1 MTSALV
7 PIPPIDAVPEGL
19 RLLEKFLQG
28 KIENAGLAG
37 RLSTGIVATANLPA
51 GACSV
56 LMNGAWSLVLQARHD
71 CHWPQSALGALSSAW
86 RDLHEAGRQ
95 EVLLLEELAVD
106 WESLQALYDL
116 SADLQSELGRE
127 ELLRRILV
135 RATANVTNGS
145 ALLLL
150 AKNQSLTPLAW
161 SNTPEPEAFQTK
173 SGLVGRVLQEG
184 HALVLNGSARIA
196 GTPGLETL
204 WAGAASIALTPITM
218 PQHGLFGIIAV
229 WSPDRQS
236 GFDSH
241 LVRLLE
247 ALGQQI
253 ALVVESD
260 RLNRTLRESDLLR
273 QEMQIGSLIQ
283 QMLLLGEPPRRHPY
297 FDVEAIN
304 FPSQMI
310 DGDFVEV
317 FPLEG
322 GCLEVLIGDVMG
334 KGIPAALIGAATKN
348 HILRA
353 AAETLL
359 ASRSAEVGLEAVI
372 NRASV
377 RIAPSLMAL
386 ERFVTLSFAV
396 LNPIRGTVQWV
407 DCGHTSTLHFHAKDG
422 TITSLKGEGL
432 PLGVLEQERYNA
444 ACEPLEPGDLLFFY
458 SDGVTEAQNAQRE
471 LFGEQRLSRI
481 VAALA
486 NDGSAALLGEVRR
499 QVVAFSGSEQFADDF
514 TCLAVRLRRLNERP
528 GFASE
533 FSMPAVLTQLPRL
546 HQWCD
551 SFLFAPDSEM
561 PRETAHLVHL
571 ALIEA
576 ATNCIRHACGDTPS
590 KQLRFYAACCP
601 DRWVFEI
608 EHDGSPWSP
617 QEESQLPAEGTG
629 GFGLYIIDQV
639 MQEQRYL
646 RLPSGRNRLLM
657 TRLRSFNQE
666 KAKEK

>member
-1 MTSALV
+1 MIAALNSIAT
-7 PIPPIDAVPEGL
+7 PNDAAEGL
-19 RLLEKFLQG
+19 KPLEAFVQS
-28 KIENAGLAG
+28 KIQDAGLASS
-37 RLSTGIVATANLPA
+37 LTAGIVAAASLPE
-51 GACSV
+51 GACTVQTKSQLALVVQTLGGARWPESV
-56 LMNGAWSLVLQARHD
+56 V
-71 CHWPQSALGALSSAW
+71 GALSSAW
-86 RDLHEAGRQ
+86 RDLYEAGCQ
-95 EVLLLEELAVD
+95 EVLLMEELAVG

-116 SADLQSELGRE
+116 SADLQSDLGRE
-127 ELLRRILV
+127 ALLRRILE
-135 RATANVTNGS
+135 RATANVTLGS
-145 ALLLL
+145 ALLLS

-161 SNTPEPEAFQTK
+161 FNAPEPGSFSLD
-173 SGLVGRVLQEG
+173 SGLVARVLRER
-184 HALVLNGSARIA
+184 HAIVLNGPERIA
-196 GTPGLETL
+196 ATPGLEPI
-204 WAGAASIALTPITM
+204 WDGAASIALAPITM
-218 PQHGLFGIIAV
+218 PQHGLFGILAI
-229 WSPDRQS
+229 WSREPQS
-236 GFDSH
+236 RFASH
-241 LVRLLE
+241 LVRLME

-304 FPSQMI
+304 LPSQTI

-372 NRASV
+372 NRAAI
-377 RIAPSLMAL
+377 RMAPSLMAL

-396 LNPIRGTVQWV
+396 LNPVRGTVQWV

-458 SDGVTEAQNAQRE
+458 SDGVTEAQNAQGE

-481 VAALA
+481 VAAHA

-533 FSMPAVLTQLPRL
+533 FSMPAVLNQLPRL

-576 ATNCIRHACGDTPS
+576 ATNCIRHACGDTSS

-657 TRLRSFNQE
+657 TRLRCFNQE